1 MSTANS
7 GGDRRA
13 DLLDRLQETGDRH
26 DAAEL
31 ERASVGTNRGAEELL
46 RQAGQELRVV
56 AAELRQ
62 MIAEIRQGVAEL
74 LAELR
79 DSRRR

>member
-1 MSTANS
+1 MGTAS
-7 GGDRRA
+7 GGGDRRA

-31 ERASVGTNRGAEELL
+31 ERASVGATRGSEDLL

-56 AAELRQ
+56 AAEVRQ
-62 MIAEIRQGVAEL
+62 MIAEIRQGFAEL

-79 DSRRR
+79 DNRRR